1 MGHAVS
7 EGGQRPTQNPREGG
21 HIRGHK
27 HRSEAMEGDSQPFA
41 AETAPTTRQRAAAF
55 AKSPRGRMMI
65 ASAAALILIVL
76 GARFLIDRAAYVSTS
91 DARIAAEMIA
101 VSTDISGRITSVHV
115 KEGDRVSAGDILY
128 TIDDREAVFTLAELE
143 AQATRLR
150 AEMAREETRAGLA
163 TSKAGSQVAAR
174 RAGTLSAS
182 ASVEAARSDLETAQR
197 DYDRTRDLFER
208 GLMPQ
213 SNLDQAKNVLDTRAQ
228 ALRRA
233 QAERETAAADQRTA
247 SIAGQ
252 EVRLIDYELT
262 VLQATLAQA
271 EARVEAQ
278 KVVVEKHTIRSPID
292 GVVDELFFDLG
303 EHSLRGYR
311 MALLHDPGAV
321 WVSANIKETDI
332 RHVRPS
338 ASAVVRADSD
348 PSRAI
353 GGRVVRIHDATL
365 GEAAMMP
372 NPNANG
378 VFTKITQR
386 IGVRIELEPT
396 EVALRP
402 GTMVRVRIRKSDS
415 GAGAGGAPA

>member
-1 MGHAVS
+1 
-7 EGGQRPTQNPREGG
+7 
-21 HIRGHK
+21 
-27 HRSEAMEGDSQPFA
+27 MEGDSQSFA
-41 AETAPTTRQRAAAF
+41 AETEPTARQRAAAF
-55 AKSPRGRMMI
+55 VRSRRGRMWI
-65 ASAAALILIVL
+65 AGAAALILLVL
-76 GARFLIDRAAYVSTS
+76 GIRFLMDRGAYVSTS

-101 VSTDISGRITSVHV
+101 VSTDISGRITSVQV

-128 TIDDREAVFTLAELE
+128 TIDDREAVFTLAQLE
-143 AQATRLR
+143 AEATRLR

-163 TSKAGSQVAAR
+163 TSKAGSEVAAR
-174 RAGTLSAS
+174 RAGTVSAV
-182 ASVEAARSDLETAQR
+182 ASVEAARSNLEIAQR
-197 DYDRTRDLFER
+197 DYDRTKDLFDR

-233 QAERETAAADQRTA
+233 QAERETAAADHRTA

-262 VLQATLAQA
+262 VLRAALDQA

-278 KVVVEKHTIRSPID
+278 KVVVEQHTIRSPID
-292 GVVDELFFDLG
+292 GVVDELFFDNG

-311 MALLHDPGAV
+311 MALLHDPDAV

-332 RHVRPS
+332 RHVRHS
-338 ASAVVRADSD
+338 APVQVRADSD
-348 PSRAI
+348 PSHPI
-353 GGRVVRIHDATL
+353 SGRVTRVHDATV

-386 IGVRIELEPT
+386 IRVRIDLEPT
-396 EVALRP
+396 QAELRP
-402 GTMVRVRIRKSDS
+402 GTMVRVRIRKS
-415 GAGAGGAPA
+415 GAGTGAAGDAA

>member
-1 MGHAVS
+1 
-7 EGGQRPTQNPREGG
+7 
-21 HIRGHK
+21 
-27 HRSEAMEGDSQPFA
+27 MEGDSQPFA
-41 AETAPTTRQRAAAF
+41 VEPQATARQRAVAY
-55 AKSPRGRMMI
+55 AKSPRGRLVI
-65 ASAAALILIVL
+65 ASVAAVLIIVF
-76 GARFLIDRAAYVSTS
+76 AVRFLMDRAAYVSTS
-91 DARIAAEMIA
+91 DARVAAEMIA
-101 VSTDISGRITSVHV
+101 LSTDISGRITSVQA

-128 TIDDREAVFTLAELE
+128 TIDDREAVFTLVQLE
-143 AQATRLR
+143 AEATRLR

-182 ASVEAARSDLETAQR
+182 ASVEAARSNLDIARR
-197 DYDRTRDLFER
+197 DYDRTKDLFER

-213 SNLDQAKNVLDTRAQ
+213 SNLDQAQNILDTRAQ

-233 QAERETAAADQRTA
+233 QAELDTAAADQRTA
-247 SIAGQ
+247 SIAGE

-262 VLQATLAQA
+262 VLRAALDQA

-278 KVVVEKHTIRSPID
+278 KVVVEQHTIRSPID
-292 GVVDELFFDLG
+292 GVVDELFFDIG

-311 MALLHDPGAV
+311 MALVHDPDSV

-332 RHVRPS
+332 RNVRPS
-338 ASAVVRADSD
+338 ARAVVRADSD
-348 PSRAI
+348 PSKEI
-353 GGRVVRIHDATL
+353 SGRVVRIHDATL

-396 EVALRP
+396 DVALRP
-402 GTMVRVRIRKSDS
+402 GTMVRVRIRKNGD
-415 GAGAGGAPA
+415 GAEAGGAPS

>member
-1 MGHAVS
+1 
-7 EGGQRPTQNPREGG
+7 
-21 HIRGHK
+21 
-27 HRSEAMEGDSQPFA
+27 MEGDSQTFA
-41 AETAPTTRQRAAAF
+41 VETGPGVRQRAAALVR
-55 AKSPRGRMMI
+55 SRRGRMVI
-65 ASAAALILIVL
+65 GAAAALLLILL
-76 GARFLIDRAAYVSTS
+76 GIRFLMDRAAYVSTS
-91 DARIAAEMIA
+91 DARVAAEMIA
-101 VSTDISGRITSVHV
+101 LSTDISGRITSVQV

-128 TIDDREAVFTLAELE
+128 TIDDREALFTLVQLE
-143 AQATRLR
+143 AEATRLR

-182 ASVEAARSDLETAQR
+182 ASVEAARSDLTIAQR
-197 DYDRTRDLFER
+197 DYDRTKDLFER
-208 GLMPQ
+208 GLTPQ
-213 SNLDQAKNVLDTRAQ
+213 SNLDQARNVLDTRAQ

-233 QAERETAAADQRTA
+233 QAERDTAAADQRTA
-247 SIAGQ
+247 SIAGE
-252 EVRLIDYELT
+252 EVRLIGYELT
-262 VLQATLAQA
+262 VLGAALDQA

-278 KVVVEKHTIRSPID
+278 KVVLEQHTIRSPID

-311 MALLHDPGAV
+311 MALVHNPDAI

-338 ASAVVRADSD
+338 AEVVVRADSD

-353 GGRVVRIHDATL
+353 AGRVARIHDATL

-386 IGVRIELEPT
+386 IGVRVELEPT
-396 EVALRP
+396 EVELRP
-402 GTMVRVRIRKSDS
+402 GTMVRVRIRKGD
-415 GAGAGGAPA
+415 AGAPA

>member
-1 MGHAVS
+1 MD
-7 EGGQRPTQNPREGG
+7 
-21 HIRGHK
+21 
-27 HRSEAMEGDSQPFA
+27 GDSQSFA
-41 AETAPTTRQRAAAF
+41 ADTQQTARQRASAF
-55 AKSPRGRMMI
+55 VRSRRGRMLI
-65 ASAAALILIVL
+65 AGAAALILLIL
-76 GARFLIDRAAYVSTS
+76 GIRFLMDRGAYVSTS

-101 VSTDISGRITSVHV
+101 VSTDISGRITSVQV

-128 TIDDREAVFTLAELE
+128 TIDDREAVFTLVQLE
-143 AQATRLR
+143 AEATRLR

-163 TSKAGSQVAAR
+163 TSKAGSEVAAR
-174 RAGTLSAS
+174 RAGTVSAV
-182 ASVEAARSDLETAQR
+182 ASVEAARSNLEIAQR
-197 DYDRTRDLFER
+197 DYDRTKDLFDR

-233 QAERETAAADQRTA
+233 QAEQETAAADHRTA

-262 VLQATLAQA
+262 VLGAALDQA

-278 KVVVEKHTIRSPID
+278 KVVVEQHTIRSPIN
-292 GVVDELFFDLG
+292 GVVDELFFDNG

-311 MALLHDPGAV
+311 MALLHDPDAM

-338 ASAVVRADSD
+338 ASVQVRADSD
-348 PSRAI
+348 PSHVI
-353 GGRVVRIHDATL
+353 NGRVTRVHDATI

-386 IGVRIELEPT
+386 IRVRIDLDPT
-396 EVALRP
+396 QVELRP
-402 GTMVRVRIRKSDS
+402 GTMVRVRIRK
-415 GAGAGGAPA
+415 AGGPEGTTGEAA

>member
-1 MGHAVS
+1 
-7 EGGQRPTQNPREGG
+7 
-21 HIRGHK
+21 
-27 HRSEAMEGDSQPFA
+27 MEGDSHPFA
-41 AETAPTTRQRAAAF
+41 AETELSPRQRAAAF
-55 AKSPRGRMMI
+55 VRSRRGRMLI
-65 ASAAALILIVL
+65 AAAAALILLVL
-76 GARFLIDRAAYVSTS
+76 GIRFLMDRGAYVSTS
-91 DARIAAEMIA
+91 DARVAAEMIA
-101 VSTDISGRITSVHV
+101 VSTDISGRITSVQV

-128 TIDDREAVFTLAELE
+128 TIDDREAVFTLAQLE
-143 AQATRLR
+143 AEATRLR
-150 AEMAREETRAGLA
+150 AEMAREETRVGLA
-163 TSKAGSQVAAR
+163 TSKAGSEVAAR
-174 RAGTLSAS
+174 RAGTVSAV
-182 ASVEAARSDLETAQR
+182 ASVEAARSNLEIAQR
-197 DYDRTRDLFER
+197 DYDRTKDLFDR

-233 QAERETAAADQRTA
+233 QAEQETAAADQRTA

-262 VLQATLAQA
+262 VLRAALDQA

-278 KVVVEKHTIRSPID
+278 KVVVEQHTIRSPID
-292 GVVDELFFDLG
+292 GVVDELFFDNG

-311 MALLHDPGAV
+311 MALLHDPDAV

-338 ASAVVRADSD
+338 APVQVRADSD
-348 PSRAI
+348 PSHPI
-353 GGRVVRIHDATL
+353 VGRVTRVHDATV

-386 IGVRIELEPT
+386 IRVRIDLEPT
-396 EVALRP
+396 QVELRP
-402 GTMVRVRIRKSDS
+402 GTMVRVRIRKTDAGT
-415 GAGAGGAPA
+415 GAIGETA

>member
-1 MGHAVS
+1 
-7 EGGQRPTQNPREGG
+7 
-21 HIRGHK
+21 
-27 HRSEAMEGDSQPFA
+27 MEGDSQTFT
-41 AETAPTTRQRAAAF
+41 AEAEPTARQRASAF
-55 AKSPRGRMMI
+55 ARSPRGRMLI
-65 ASAAALILIVL
+65 ASAAALILLVL
-76 GARFLIDRAAYVSTS
+76 GVRFLIDRSAYVSTS

-128 TIDDREAVFTLAELE
+128 TVDDREAVFTLADLE
-143 AQATRLR
+143 AEATRLR

-163 TSKAGSQVAAR
+163 TSKAGSQFAAR

-182 ASVEAARSDLETAQR
+182 ATVEAARSDLETAQR
-197 DYDRTRDLFER
+197 DYDRTKDLFER

-213 SNLDQAKNVLDTRAQ
+213 SNLDQAKNLLDTRAQ

-247 SIAGQ
+247 SIAGE

-262 VLQATLAQA
+262 VLGAALDQA
-271 EARVEAQ
+271 EARVGAQ

-311 MALLHDPGAV
+311 MALLHDPDAV

-332 RHVRPS
+332 RHVRP
-338 ASAVVRADSD
+338 AARVIVRADSD
-348 PSRAI
+348 PSQAI
-353 GGRVVRIHDATL
+353 PGRVARIHDATL

-386 IGVRIELEPT
+386 VGVRIELEPT
-396 EVALRP
+396 QVDLRP
-402 GTMVRVRIRKSDS
+402 GTMVRVRIRK
-415 GAGAGGAPA
+415 GEGGAEAGKAPA

>member
-1 MGHAVS
+1 V
-7 EGGQRPTQNPREGG
+7 
-21 HIRGHK
+21 
-27 HRSEAMEGDSQPFA
+27 
-41 AETAPTTRQRAAAF
+41 
-55 AKSPRGRMMI
+55 
-65 ASAAALILIVL
+65 
-76 GARFLIDRAAYVSTS
+76 DRAAYVATS

-101 VSTDISGRITSVHV
+101 LSTDISGRITSVQAN
-115 KEGDRVSAGDILY
+115 EGDLVSAGDILY
-128 TIDDREAVFTLAELE
+128 TIDDREAVFMLAQLE
-143 AQATRLR
+143 AEATRLR

-182 ASVEAARSDLETAQR
+182 ASVEAARSDLTIAQR
-197 DYDRTRDLFER
+197 DYDRTKDLFER
-208 GLMPQ
+208 GLLPQ
-213 SNLDQAKNVLDTRAQ
+213 SNLDQARNVLDTRAQ

-247 SIAGQ
+247 SIAGE

-262 VLQATLAQA
+262 VLRAALDQA

-278 KVVVEKHTIRSPID
+278 KVVVEQHTIRSPIS
-292 GVVDELFFDLG
+292 GVVDELFFDNG

-311 MALLHDPGAV
+311 MALLHDPGSV

-332 RHVRPS
+332 RYVRPS
-338 ASAVVRADSD
+338 AAVQVRADSD
-348 PSRAI
+348 PSHPIA
-353 GGRVVRIHDATL
+353 GRVVRIHDATI

-386 IGVRIELEPT
+386 IRVRIELEPT
-396 EVALRP
+396 EVELRP
-402 GTMVRVRIRKSDS
+402 GTMVRVRIRK
-415 GAGAGGAPA
+415 GEAGMEARGAPA

>member
-1 MGHAVS
+1 MRRA
-7 EGGQRPTQNPREGG
+7 
-21 HIRGHK
+21 
-27 HRSEAMEGDSQPFA
+27 EAMEGDSQSFA
-41 AETAPTTRQRAAAF
+41 VETEPTARQRAVAF
-55 AKSPRGRMMI
+55 ARSRRGRMVI
-65 ASAAALILIVL
+65 AAAAALILMVL
-76 GARFLIDRAAYVSTS
+76 AARFLMDRNAYVSTS
-91 DARIAAEMIA
+91 DARVAAEMIA
-101 VSTDISGRITSVHV
+101 LSTDISGRITSVQV
-115 KEGDRVSAGDILY
+115 NEGDRVSAGDILY
-128 TIDDREAVFTLAELE
+128 TIDDREAVFTLAQLE
-143 AQATRLR
+143 AEATRLR

-182 ASVEAARSDLETAQR
+182 ASVEAARSNLEIAQR
-197 DYDRTRDLFER
+197 DYDRTKDLFER

-233 QAERETAAADQRTA
+233 EAERETAAADQRTA
-247 SIAGQ
+247 SITGQ

-262 VLQATLAQA
+262 VLGAALDQA

-278 KVVVEKHTIRSPID
+278 KVVVEQHTIRSPID
-292 GVVDELFFDLG
+292 GVVDELFFDNG

-311 MALLHDPGAV
+311 MALVHDPDAV
-321 WVSANIKETDI
+321 WISANIKETDI

-338 ASAVVRADSD
+338 ASALVRADSD
-348 PSRAI
+348 PSHEI
-353 GGRVVRIHDATL
+353 SGRVVRIHDATL

-386 IGVRIELEPT
+386 IGVRIALDPT
-396 EVALRP
+396 DVDLRP
-402 GTMVRVRIRKSDS
+402 GTMVRVRIRKIE
-415 GAGAGGAPA
+415 GGAEAGRTPA

>member
-1 MGHAVS
+1 
-7 EGGQRPTQNPREGG
+7 
-21 HIRGHK
+21 
-27 HRSEAMEGDSQPFA
+27 MEGDSQPFA
-41 AETAPTTRQRAAAF
+41 AEAELTPRERAIHF
-55 AKSPRGRMMI
+55 ARSRRGRMMI
-65 ASAAALILIVL
+65 AAGAALLLLILA
-76 GARFLIDRAAYVSTS
+76 ARFLVERAGYVSTS

-101 VSTDISGRITSVHV
+101 VSTDISGRITSVQV

-143 AQATRLR
+143 AEATRLH

-163 TSKAGSQVAAR
+163 TSKAGSEVAAR
-174 RAGTLSAS
+174 RAGTLSA
-182 ASVEAARSDLETAQR
+182 AAMVEAARSDLETAQR
-197 DYDRTRDLFER
+197 DYDRTKDLFER

-213 SNLDQAKNVLDTRAQ
+213 SNLDQAQNVLDTRAQ

-233 QAERETAAADQRTA
+233 QAERQTAAADQRTA

-262 VLQATLAQA
+262 VLRAALDKA
-271 EARVEAQ
+271 EARVAAQ

-292 GVVDELFFDLG
+292 GVVDELFFDNG

-338 ASAVVRADSD
+338 AQAFVRADSD
-348 PSRAI
+348 PSVEISGHVA
-353 GGRVVRIHDATL
+353 RIHNATI

-386 IGVRIELEPT
+386 IGVRVELDPT
-396 EVALRP
+396 EVDLRP
-402 GTMVRVRIRKSDS
+402 GTMVRIRIRK
-415 GAGAGGAPA
+415 GEGGAEASEAPA